1 MYYGQTVDNIRQEL
15 RQAVQQA
22 TPPALTILP
31 WKDKWVLA
39 SALQK
44 AIRRGDATLA
54 MRCADTMLSLD
65 MSMLLRRL
73 QGTALEDVGIGDLE
87 AVTQAIV
94 ATVDVNWLHRLGGI
108 RDTLWYVISRLSEA
122 PKERSADYLLSI
134 TQHDPAL
141 AGLRADYADA
151 PMLDLL
157 GCLSNKNASVESRAL
172 AMWYAIGTD
181 RLPGINL
188 ATRKGDPAAVR
199 YTLECLGAPSV
210 LLDACKLAWRRM
222 RNPFPAFVPLLAT
235 VVEPGMA
242 TVQENMLPPTDFING
257 IPLYALG
264 GHTRPGKTALRE
276 FVNKC
281 LSVRKFMEQHVP
293 EAKWVEAIHVA
304 TFHAEAALCQYN
316 MAWPLGQGL
325 KNEAIGIDLI
335 QSGIDAMNH
344 CSIFHSLSHTQL
356 RLDII
361 RKRVASAAHDN
372 YTQI

>member
-1 MYYGQTVDNIRQEL
+1 MYYGQTVDDIRQEL

-44 AIRRGDATLA
+44 AIRRGDAPLA
-54 MRCADTMLSLD
+54 MRCADTMLPLD
-65 MSMLLRRL
+65 TSMLLRRL

-94 ATVDVNWLHRLGGI
+94 ATVDVNWLHRLGGV
-108 RDTLWYVISRLSEA
+108 RETLWYVISRLSDA

-157 GCLSNKNASVESRAL
+157 GCLGNKNASVESRAL

-181 RLPGINL
+181 RLPGTNL

-199 YTLECLGAPSV
+199 YTLECLGAPSA
-210 LLDACKLAWRRM
+210 LLDAGKLAWRRM

-235 VVEPGMA
+235 VVEPGTA
-242 TVQENMLPPTDFING
+242 TVQENTLPPADFING

-264 GHTRPGKTALRE
+264 GHTRPGKAVLRE
-276 FVNKC
+276 FTHTCVAMREF
-281 LSVRKFMEQHVP
+281 LEQHAPV
-293 EAKWVEAIHVA
+293 EKWAQVVHVV
-304 TFHAEAALCQYN
+304 TFHAEAALCQCD
-316 MAWPLGQGL
+316 MKWPLGQEI
-325 KNEAIGIDLI
+325 KNKAIDIDVV
-335 QSGIDAMNH
+335 QAGAEKVNH
-344 CSIFHSLSHTQL
+344 KCVFDLFSHTLTRLNAL
-356 RLDII
+356 RERILLAVPGHI
-361 RKRVASAAHDN
+361 
-372 YTQI
+372 

>member
-1 MYYGQTVDNIRQEL
+1 MYYGQTVDDIRQEL
-15 RQAVQQA
+15 RQAVRQV

-44 AIRRGDATLA
+44 AIRRGDAALA

-87 AVTQAIV
+87 AVMQAIV
-94 ATVDVNWLHRLGGI
+94 ATVDVNWLHRLGGV
-108 RDTLWYVISRLSEA
+108 RETLWYVISRLSEA

-141 AGLRADYADA
+141 AGLRTDFADA

-157 GCLSNKNASVESRAL
+157 GCLGNKNASIESRAL

-181 RLPGINL
+181 RLPGTNL
-188 ATRKGDPAAVR
+188 AIRKGDPAAVR
-199 YTLECLGAPSV
+199 YTLECLGAPSA
-210 LLDACKLAWRRM
+210 LLDAGRLAWRRM

-235 VVEPGMA
+235 VLEPGTA
-242 TVQENMLPPTDFING
+242 TVQENTLPPTDFISG

-264 GHTRPGKTALRE
+264 GHTRPGKAALRE
-276 FVNKC
+276 FVNEC
-281 LSVRKFMEQHVP
+281 LPVRSFMEQHVP
-293 EAKWVEAIHVA
+293 EAKRMEAVHVVTFHVEAAI
-304 TFHAEAALCQYN
+304 CQLSLI
-316 MAWPLGQGL
+316 WPAGFIL
-325 KNEAIGIDLI
+325 KEKAIRIDL
-335 QSGIDAMNH
+335 SLAGINH
-344 CSIFHSLSHTQL
+344 SEHTKAVNLMSDMIFAVNS
-356 RLDII
+356 I
-361 RKRVASAAHDN
+361 RKSMSMIS
-372 YTQI
+372 T

>member
-1 MYYGQTVDNIRQEL
+1 MYYGQTVDDIRQEL
-15 RQAVQQA
+15 RQAVRQV

-44 AIRRGDATLA
+44 AIRRGDAALA

-94 ATVDVNWLHRLGGI
+94 VTVDVNWLHRLGGV
-108 RDTLWYVISRLSEA
+108 RETLWYVISRLSEA

-141 AGLRADYADA
+141 AGLRTDFADA

-157 GCLSNKNASVESRAL
+157 GCLGNKNASIESRAL

-181 RLPGINL
+181 RLPGTNL

-210 LLDACKLAWRRM
+210 LLEAGKLAWRRM
-222 RNPFPAFVPLLAT
+222 RNPFPAFVPLLVT
-235 VVEPGMA
+235 VVTPGMA
-242 TVQENMLPPTDFING
+242 TVQENTLPPPDFING

-264 GHTRPGKTALRE
+264 GHTRPGKAALRE

-281 LSVRKFMEQHVP
+281 LPMRKFLEQHVP
-293 EAKWVEAIHVA
+293 EIKWGEAIHVS
-304 TFHAEAALCQYN
+304 TFHAEAALCQRHII
-316 MAWPLGQGL
+316 WSLGQEL
-325 KNEAIGIDLI
+325 RNRAIGIDLVQAGVAVENQEAALDLLI
-335 QSGIDAMNH
+335 
-344 CSIFHSLSHTQL
+344 HTCTELNLL
-356 RLDII
+356 RQRL
-361 RKRVASAAHDN
+361 ALAGAYHFQN
-372 YTQI
+372 